1 MFYFFIK
8 FVSQNRV
15 FIAIYKKV
23 RFIFN
28 LIRFTFQVLLNDV
41 QNCTVLKNAGSSI
54 SRGRM
59 AASQG
64 GVL

>member
-1 MFYFFIK
+1 MICKGDNCLKFGMICSIFFIK

-28 LIRFTFQVLLNDV
+28 LIRFTKRAESVNPWNLIVSTSLNP
-41 QNCTVLKNAGSSI
+41 
-54 SRGRM
+54 
-59 AASQG
+59 
-64 GVL
+64 

>member
-23 RFIFN
+23 RFIFS
-28 LIRFTFQVLLNDV
+28 LIRFTKRAESVNPWNLIV
-41 QNCTVLKNAGSSI
+41 STT
-54 SRGRM
+54 
-59 AASQG
+59 SQSL
-64 GVL
+64 VCDYLS